1 MAGKNLKK
9 AASGK
14 GVAIKQE
21 TPTATMRQSTAE
33 RGNNTAIRNKRKA
46 VSDGPTGGK
55 SSEEDTVARRR
66 STRAC
71 PVVENNDVH
80 VKEEL
85 TVVPSAIEGTIAMN
99 GNRGDESSAMSAFEL
114 ERLENI
120 RRNQE
125 VLRSLGLGATRSEM
139 GLNAAAQR
147 IQQVRKKTVGSN
159 PGLKPVKREP
169 RAPTRRSARMEG
181 KDAPFYS
188 EEKLIMEVEAQ
199 SAREEEKRMDEGPLT
214 LETLNRSEEGGADFL
229 GLLKQ
234 LLSEQEAGSLTS
246 KGKGLAPGAS
256 ASSSS
261 SSKKKKP
268 DMDYVERLAALTLAE
283 EDILKLTPSRVTSMV
298 VHPSERTLVVVASDV
313 DGHLGVWRVDGD
325 KDVFQFRPHIAK
337 ISSMQYS
344 PGDPS
349 KLISSSHDGTVRC
362 LDLEKEAFDLL
373 VATDEKFQDSGFTC
387 ASQAAHSPD
396 KLYLAGHEGSTGLLD
411 VRSRTLAWVHGEAHG
426 KKVNSIEAHPTREH
440 LFVSSSTDRA
450 VTLWDDRK
458 PKKEVWTIAHT
469 NSINN
474 ATFNPTG
481 AHLLITCQNHMLYL
495 HADPIA
501 AKFTASNPPDVTT
514 AHYRIKHNNNTGR
527 WLSKFWPTWDPKHPD
542 AFVIGS
548 LEQPRR
554 IEVFSASS
562 GFQIASVRSEWM
574 NSVQSINQFHPT
586 RNILVGANSS
596 GRVHS
601 YRGPGEERR

>member
-1 MAGKNLKK
+1 MHSFTLPFPAH
-9 AASGK
+9 
-14 GVAIKQE
+14 
-21 TPTATMRQSTAE
+21 TT
-33 RGNNTAIRNKRKA
+33 
-46 VSDGPTGGK
+46 
-55 SSEEDTVARRR
+55 ARRR
-66 STRAC
+66 STRSR
-71 PVVENNDVH
+71 PTVEDNDSGDDEDDDVQ

-85 TVVPSAIEGTIAMN
+85 SVVPPTSGAMAMVSGGGGEG
-99 GNRGDESSAMSAFEL
+99 GGGGGGSSAMSAFEL
-114 ERLENI
+114 ERLDNI

-125 VLRSLGLGATRSEM
+125 VLRSLGLGATRSEI
-139 GLNAAAQR
+139 GLNAAAQ
-147 IQQVRKKTVGSN
+147 QQARKKTAGSSR
-159 PGLKPVKREP
+159 GLKPAKRES
-169 RAPTRRSARMEG
+169 REPTRRSARTEG
-181 KDAPFYS
+181 KDAPFYN
-188 EEKLIMEVEAQ
+188 EEKLIMEVAAQ

-234 LLSEQEAGSLTS
+234 LLSEHEGEASATG
-246 KGKGLAPGAS
+246 GKGLAPA

-261 SSKKKKP
+261 SSKNKKP

-283 EDILKLTPSRVTSMV
+283 EDILKLTPSRVTCMV
-298 VHPSERTLVVVASDV
+298 VHPSERTLVVVAADV
-313 DGHLGVWRVDGD
+313 DGHLGVWQVDGE

-337 ISSMQYS
+337 VASMQYH
-344 PGDPS
+344 PADPS
-349 KLISSSHDGTVRC
+349 KLISASHDGTVRC
-362 LDLEKEAFDLL
+362 LDLEKQAFDLL

-396 KLYLAGHEGSTGLLD
+396 NLYLAGHEGSTGLLD
-411 VRSRTLAWVHGEAHG
+411 IRSRTLAWVHGEAHG

-481 AHLLITCQNHMLYL
+481 DHLLITCQNHMLYV
-495 HADPIA
+495 HPDPVA
-501 AKFTASNPPDVTT
+501 GNFTASNPPDVTT
-514 AHYRIKHNNNTGR
+514 AQYRIKHNNNTGR

-586 RNILVGANSS
+586 RNILVGVNSS
-596 GRVHS
+596 GRVHFF
-601 YRGPGEERR
+601 RGPGEERR